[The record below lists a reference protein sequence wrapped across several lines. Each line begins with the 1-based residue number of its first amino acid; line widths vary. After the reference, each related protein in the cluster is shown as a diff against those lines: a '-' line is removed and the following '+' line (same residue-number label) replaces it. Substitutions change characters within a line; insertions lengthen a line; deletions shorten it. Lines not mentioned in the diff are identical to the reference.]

1 MAGLNS
7 ILKDI
12 GKGESIRDFRHASK
26 IFVDNNYELLPK
38 PAFIFYVY
46 FNINPQANVSFA
58 PNVLK
63 KIEAGVLAKAVD
75 LPKYRIDFKTH
86 NAYNRKDNVQTKINY
101 EPIQLVLHDDSANVI
116 RDLWQSYMRHYYRDA
131 DYSINSSYGA
141 NNYQQNKYTTR
152 PTDVWGY
159 SPVAANSVDF
169 FTSIQIYSMSK
180 KRYSLYEL
188 VHPKIES
195 FEHGRHDSTAT
206 TTLLENTMRINYE
219 AVNYSEGDV
228 FEGSIIGF
236 NDRYDNQPSPLTPF
250 GGGTRSISGQGGLID
265 TASSIGSA
273 LGRGNLLE
281 AGFLALRGARN
292 LKGFDF
298 KKAAESEAN
307 EAIGEVIRGVA
318 NSGKPY
324 QFPRPTGVVQAG
336 QQAIQSGVQAI
347 GSIGLASS
355 NGEDVV
361 QSYTQQQLD
370 ALSNIRI
377 F

>member
-7 ILKDI
+7 ILKGI
-12 GKGESIRDFRHASK
+12 GTGESVRDFRHASK

-46 FNINPQANVSFA
+46 FNINPQANVVFA

-75 LPKYRIDFKTH
+75 LPKYRIDFKAY

-101 EPIQLVLHDDSANVI
+101 EPIQLVLHDDSANVV

-131 DYSINSSYGA
+131 DYAINSSYGA

-195 FEHGRHDSTAT
+195 FEHGRHDQTAT
-206 TTLLENTMRINYE
+206 TSLLEHTMRLNYE
-219 AVNYSEGDV
+219 AVNYSEGSITP
-228 FEGSIIGF
+228 GSVPGF
-236 NDRYDNQPSPLTPF
+236 TDRYDNQPSPLTPY
-250 GGGTRSISGQGGLID
+250 GGGTQSISGPGGVID
-265 TASSIGSA
+265 TATSIGTA
-273 LGRGNLLE
+273 LSQGNILQ
-281 AGFLALRGARN
+281 AGFLALRASKN
-292 LKGFDF
+292 LKGFNI
-298 KKAAESEAN
+298 KKAAAAEAN
-307 EAIGEVIRGVA
+307 QAINDAIRGVA
-318 NSGKPY
+318 NSGNAY
-324 QFPRPTGVVQAG
+324 QFPRPQGGLPPGITPTQTGVLSVG
-336 QQAIQSGVQAI
+336 SG
-347 GSIGLASS
+347 GLASS
-355 NGEDVV
+355 NGENVV
-361 QSYTQQQLD
+361 D
-370 ALSNIRI
+370 
-377 F
+377 FGGV